1 MKLVSSDTISENLL
15 ELLSGVELGT
25 NGAKYVHLDIEERI
39 KEADHPLSF
48 SLERNNRLIANITF
62 CARETSYYLRYFA
75 FSRSFQSL
83 SNKKFSTNRK
93 TSQLEKEISQVFQGL
108 ISNKPSFPFYAYID
122 YDNDRSRLFSERFG
136 FENYSDIVSRTY
148 SRINPKKNQNISLID
163 DWEAISGEIKD
174 AYGSDE
180 FYHEAH
186 IKKGPYLVLKNDK
199 GVMIACAKFSKV
211 HWRIISLPGRYG
223 SFLVKIIPF
232 IPFLN
237 RLIKPKNHFFLVPDV
252 VLTKSN
258 SSEDIET
265 LFDSALDLF
274 KVNSLIW
281 FIDPNKPIYKEQSKR
296 IKWGILDKILG
307 EKKVAVVTRNHK
319 SLYSEKKPV
328 FVSAFDLI

>member
-1 MKLVSSDTISENLL
+1 
-15 ELLSGVELGT
+15 
-25 NGAKYVHLDIEERI
+25 
-39 KEADHPLSF
+39 
-48 SLERNNRLIANITF
+48 
-62 CARETSYYLRYFA
+62 
-75 FSRSFQSL
+75 
-83 SNKKFSTNRK
+83 
-93 TSQLEKEISQVFQGL
+93 
-108 ISNKPSFPFYAYID
+108 
-122 YDNDRSRLFSERFG
+122 
-136 FENYSDIVSRTY
+136 
-148 SRINPKKNQNISLID
+148 
-163 DWEAISGEIKD
+163 
-174 AYGSDE
+174 
-180 FYHEAH
+180 
-186 IKKGPYLVLKNDK
+186 
-199 GVMIACAKFSKV
+199 V